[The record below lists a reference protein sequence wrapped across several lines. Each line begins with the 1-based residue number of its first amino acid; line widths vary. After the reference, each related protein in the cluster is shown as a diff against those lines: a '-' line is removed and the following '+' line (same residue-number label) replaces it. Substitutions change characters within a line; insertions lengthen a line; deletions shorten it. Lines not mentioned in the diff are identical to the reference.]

1 MVNDF
6 SLWRIPKLIFGFG
19 KLFQLPMLV
28 KGFGSRLLILTGKD
42 SFAKS
47 RHAGALIDDLQRS
60 NITSFLEHVDHEPSP
75 GMVDELVKKYADMSV
90 QAVVSIGGGSVID
103 AGKAVSAM
111 LLVNEPV
118 REYLEGVGSKLHPG
132 IKIPFIAVPT
142 TAGTGSET
150 TGNAVLSETGPDGF
164 KRSLRHEYFV
174 PDVAL
179 VDPGLSMSCS
189 QLQTAVSGMDAFTQL
204 LESFLSTRCN
214 SLTDA
219 LAMEGIMHIR
229 NSLKPAVSDTSN
241 PDAHAGMSYA
251 AMLSGITLANAGLGL
266 VHGFASS
273 IGGLIAIPHGVIC
286 GTMMGTVNRFG
297 IEKLLK
303 ADEPSTALQK
313 YIRLGKMLS
322 ADDGRSDVD
331 YAFFVANY
339 IESLVEE
346 LNIPT
351 LRNYGITG
359 DDITKIAAVTDH
371 KNNPVIFSQAEL
383 EEMLMKRL

>member
-1 MVNDF
+1 
-6 SLWRIPKLIFGFG
+6 
-19 KLFQLPMLV
+19 
-28 KGFGSRLLILTGKD
+28 
-42 SFAKS
+42 
-47 RHAGALIDDLQRS
+47 
-60 NITSFLEHVDHEPSP
+60 
-75 GMVDELVKKYADMSV
+75 
-90 QAVVSIGGGSVID
+90 
-103 AGKAVSAM
+103 
-111 LLVNEPV
+111 
-118 REYLEGVGSKLHPG
+118 
-132 IKIPFIAVPT
+132 
-142 TAGTGSET
+142 
-150 TGNAVLSETGPDGF
+150 
-164 KRSLRHEYFV
+164 
-174 PDVAL
+174 
-179 VDPGLSMSCS
+179 
-189 QLQTAVSGMDAFTQL
+189 
-204 LESFLSTRCN
+204 
-214 SLTDA
+214 
-219 LAMEGIMHIR
+219 
-229 NSLKPAVSDTSN
+229 
-241 PDAHAGMSYA
+241 
-251 AMLSGITLANAGLGL
+251 

-322 ADDGRSDVD
+322 ADDRRSDVD

-383 EEMLMKRL
+383 EEMLRKRL